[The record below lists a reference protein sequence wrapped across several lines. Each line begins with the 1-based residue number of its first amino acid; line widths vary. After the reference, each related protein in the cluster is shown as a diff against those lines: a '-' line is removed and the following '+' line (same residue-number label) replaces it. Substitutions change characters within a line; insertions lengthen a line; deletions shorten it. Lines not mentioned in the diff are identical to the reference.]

1 MQKAESIFNRG
12 FMRHVFHGTHGGGFH
27 HEGAG
32 MRAQFG
38 VCVIEET
45 RGHLS
50 GKGIYKADVL
60 IRRCRK
66 KESSHFFPR
75 SWTRVQVLEAIKEA
89 YATRRRRRAG
99 ELWACGWSESYRM
112 KVMMCLD
119 DEGRICTAFPLRGT
133 LNSQL
138 RVEKR
143 RAYRTYKTALR
154 WWVFVI
160 VLNWMKSSNL
170 EAAFVQIGRE

>member
-1 MQKAESIFNRG
+1 MQSEPIFSKG
-12 FMRHVFHGTHGGGFH
+12 FMRHVFHGSKAGGFH
-27 HEGAG
+27 YEGAG

-60 IRRCRK
+60 IRGGQK
-66 KESSHFFPR
+66 KRASHFFPR

-89 YATRRRRRAG
+89 YATRRHQRAG
-99 ELWACGWSESYRM
+99 DLWACGWSESYQM
-112 KVMMCLD
+112 KILMCLD

-143 RAYRTYKTALR
+143 RAYRTYKTARR

-160 VLNWMKSSNL
+160 ILNWMKSNNL
-170 EAAFVQIGRE
+170 EAAFVQIERSK